1 MTKKIIAIVVSILA
15 ITAIGCFVGLNWK
28 SIKAML
34 SGAQIYTAEQ
44 MEESYNQGYA
54 DANTNEDTYLQQ
66 IDYYKNLVEDNEL
79 EIENLNNEI
88 TNLTNTNDS
97 YQSQITNLNGII
109 EENENT
115 IESLQSTIS
124 DNNTTISGLNTQIS
138 GLNNE
143 IDSLESDIEDLQN
156 ELSQAGKDYQILQAE
171 LTTKTNQVISLQNQ
185 VNNLQKLV
193 NQLNATNELNLTT
206 ISTLNSQIETLNSQ
220 ISDLTYQIN
229 NNDSTVASLNNQIA
243 QLQESISYYENYI
256 SNLESETQVVVT
268 FEFDGSVY
276 NIQIVNKGATVSVVN
291 PTSTDYVQFNYW
303 TINEEQIDLS
313 SYTFNTNTKVVADVT
328 YSYDVKF
335 YVDNAVHNSQIIQSG
350 NKATTPTV
358 PTKTGY
364 TFLGWS
370 LNGSDIVDL
379 STVTITENTNFYAL
393 FVQQF
398 TVQFVYEDDVV
409 STQTINNGAYA
420 TSPSVESTTYKVF
433 NGWKVNGTSV
443 DVETY
448 KIVGATTFVADI
460 TYKYDVT
467 FMVDD
472 EEYDTQI
479 VTSGQYATVPTAPTK
494 DGYIFKGWSLNGS
507 DIIDLSGN
515 SITSTTTYYAVF
527 EVLYASVEYDNST
540 SYYNNFNDA
549 WNYACTLS
557 TTSSKYPT
565 LTLYKDIDAESMYND
580 NVYDYLYVP
589 SGKYIELDL
598 NGHIVTAQSAS
609 TYSILMNGKLTI
621 NDSIGTGSI
630 VGKYIKAN
638 TNSLLVID
646 GGTINSYIDMIGY
659 SSLYMNGGKIITA
672 SSNGA
677 VYLHSPSSSI
687 SFYMTGGVITN
698 TAGIGVRLV
707 GSTSAKVNF
716 TMSGGTISDCAGRGI
731 NAGGYTTVKISNG
744 IIENNSG
751 GGILVSGSSTSKLTT
766 LTITGVT
773 IQNNTAS
780 YGGGIYLGSCTE
792 SSISNANI
800 LNNTATTS
808 GGGIYLNSSSSSRFY
823 TTIESSIIQN
833 NSAATGGGIYNGAYS
848 SITSLQDVQIINN
861 NATNNGGGL
870 YSAYNSHTS
879 LTGATKIINNTKGE
893 TDNNVYI
900 PADDCTISIQYDFTG
915 ELGFTHKDGA
925 GKVASLTSS
934 VSGAVCTTGTYY
946 SDITSYTISVDTTN
960 RRVDLS

>member
-1 MTKKIIAIVVSILA
+1 MKLKATLISLISVLIVGAVAISLYCFWPA
-15 ITAIGCFVGLNWK
+15 IKGTIDNSKYYTEEELQASYDKGFEDGCKTETELLG
-28 SIKAML
+28 
-34 SGAQIYTAEQ
+34 
-44 MEESYNQGYA
+44 
-54 DANTNEDTYLQQ
+54 Q
-66 IDYYKNLVEDNEL
+66 IDYYKGIVDEYYIQVNTLND
-79 EIENLNNEI
+79 EIAMLSDKNN
-88 TNLTNTNDS
+88 D
-97 YQSQITNLNGII
+97 YVGQISSLNGII
-109 EENENT
+109 EENEST

-138 GLNNE
+138 GLNSE

-156 ELSQAGKDYQILQAE
+156 ELSQANEDYQILQAE

-185 VNNLQKLV
+185 VNNLQTLV

-328 YSYDVKF
+328 YSYDVTF
-335 YVDNAVHNSQIIQSG
+335 YVDNAEHNTQIVEYG
-350 NKATTPTV
+350 NQATTPTV

-398 TVQFVYEDDVV
+398 SVQFVYEDDVI

-443 DVETY
+443 NVETY

-472 EEYDTQI
+472 EEYNTQI
-479 VTSGQYATVPTAPTK
+479 VTSGQYATVPVAPTK

-515 SITSTTTYYAVF
+515 SITATTTYYAVF
-527 EVLYASVEYDNST
+527 GLQAGFYSDDNVLLYSWEELLTNKYLSISSDGVLSKGSNIANFRNLNGKLILSSDVIQITDGKSLNDGVFYNCINLTSITLPENLIYIGKYAFYNCKGLTEINFNSVEMNDLRHANFIFADCGIDATGIIVNIDSKVKSIPNYIFAPYGSNTRYAPNIVSVNFADNSICERIGDGAFT
-540 SYYNNFNDA
+540 NCIYLTNINIPDSVTYIGDSAFMD
-549 WNYACTLS
+549 CDFSSITLS
-557 TTSSKYPT
+557 NNITHIGQNAFMGNENLTSIWLSSNITTIEAPT
-565 LTLYKDIDAESMYND
+565 NYGFAPFRNCYSLVIYCESNE
-580 NVYDYLYVP
+580 VP
-589 SGKYIELDL
+589 SGWGEYWNYCGSDNIHTVKY
-598 NGHIVTAQSAS
+598 
-609 TYSILMNGKLTI
+609 
-621 NDSIGTGSI
+621 
-630 VGKYIKAN
+630 
-638 TNSLLVID
+638 
-646 GGTINSYIDMIGY
+646 
-659 SSLYMNGGKIITA
+659 
-672 SSNGA
+672 
-677 VYLHSPSSSI
+677 
-687 SFYMTGGVITN
+687 
-698 TAGIGVRLV
+698 
-707 GSTSAKVNF
+707 
-716 TMSGGTISDCAGRGI
+716 
-731 NAGGYTTVKISNG
+731 GYTY
-744 IIENNSG
+744 E
-751 GGILVSGSSTSKLTT
+751 
-766 LTITGVT
+766 
-773 IQNNTAS
+773 Q
-780 YGGGIYLGSCTE
+780 YLAE
-792 SSISNANI
+792 I
-800 LNNTATTS
+800 
-808 GGGIYLNSSSSSRFY
+808 
-823 TTIESSIIQN
+823 
-833 NSAATGGGIYNGAYS
+833 GA
-848 SITSLQDVQIINN
+848 
-861 NATNNGGGL
+861 
-870 YSAYNSHTS
+870 
-879 LTGATKIINNTKGE
+879 
-893 TDNNVYI
+893 
-900 PADDCTISIQYDFTG
+900 
-915 ELGFTHKDGA
+915 
-925 GKVASLTSS
+925 
-934 VSGAVCTTGTYY
+934 
-946 SDITSYTISVDTTN
+946 
-960 RRVDLS
+960 

>member
-66 IDYYKNLVEDNEL
+66 LDYYKNLVEDNEL

-88 TNLTNTNDS
+88 TNLTNTNVS

-109 EENENT
+109 EENEST

-138 GLNNE
+138 GLNSE

-156 ELSQAGKDYQILQAE
+156 ELSQANEDYQILQAE

-185 VNNLQKLV
+185 VNNLQTLV

-229 NNDSTVASLNNQIA
+229 NNDSIVSNLNNKIT

-256 SNLESETQVVVT
+256 SNLENETQVVVT

-291 PTSTDYVQFNYW
+291 PTSTDYIQFNYW

-313 SYTFNTNTKVVADVT
+313 SYTFNTNTKVIADVT
-328 YSYDVKF
+328 YSYDVTF
-335 YVDNAVHNSQIIQSG
+335 YVDNTEHNAQIVEYG

-370 LNGSDIVDL
+370 LNGSDIADL

-443 DVETY
+443 NVETY

-467 FMVDD
+467 FMVDN
-472 EEYDTQI
+472 EEYNTQI

-515 SITSTTTYYAVF
+515 SITATTTYYAIF
-527 EVLYASVEYDNST
+527 VEATGLFKTGTNELIYSWDELISQG
-540 SYYNNFNDA
+540 YF
-549 WNYACTLS
+549 TL
-557 TTSSKYPT
+557 
-565 LTLYKDIDAESMYND
+565 D
-580 NVYDYLYVP
+580 
-589 SGKYIELDL
+589 
-598 NGHIVTAQSAS
+598 
-609 TYSILMNGKLTI
+609 NGKLGI
-621 NDSIGTGSI
+621 W
-630 VGKYIKAN
+630 
-638 TNSLLVID
+638 
-646 GGTINSYIDMIGY
+646 MIGNNAY
-659 SSLYMNGGKIITA
+659 KQRELEGYLVLSDEITSLST
-672 SSNGA
+672 SSNSNVGYG
-677 VYLHSPSSSI
+677 V
-687 SFYMTGGVITN
+687 FYN
-698 TAGIGVRLV
+698 CIG
-707 GSTSAKVNF
+707 
-716 TMSGGTISDCAGRGI
+716 
-731 NAGGYTTVKISNG
+731 
-744 IIENNSG
+744 
-751 GGILVSGSSTSKLTT
+751 
-766 LTITGVT
+766 ITGVVFSKNFIGTT
-773 IQNNTAS
+773 ISQYTFYHSGITSIEIPSSVTSIGVSAFSGCSELESVTFAKDSVLNTIGAGAFYGCTNLTTIYIPSSVQTMGNKVFNGCNNLT
-780 YGGGIYLGSCTE
+780 IYYE
-792 SSISNANI
+792 
-800 LNNTATTS
+800 NNDVPETWSTTW
-808 GGGIYLNSSSSSRFY
+808 NY
-823 TTIESSIIQN
+823 TTNDVVLPVKYGYTYEQYLAEI
-833 NSAATGGGIYNGAYS
+833 GA
-848 SITSLQDVQIINN
+848 
-861 NATNNGGGL
+861 
-870 YSAYNSHTS
+870 
-879 LTGATKIINNTKGE
+879 
-893 TDNNVYI
+893 
-900 PADDCTISIQYDFTG
+900 
-915 ELGFTHKDGA
+915 
-925 GKVASLTSS
+925 
-934 VSGAVCTTGTYY
+934 
-946 SDITSYTISVDTTN
+946 
-960 RRVDLS
+960 